1 MRSVQGGTDASDL
14 RHDLELVGA
23 IVVPVGVAVVFLVLS
38 PWWAYLGVASVAFTT
53 LVGARHGT
61 RGLTAES
68 ARAVRWVPRLLA
80 GALSIMWALVATG
93 MVLGSVPT
101 ATVAGGI
108 AMYSWI
114 CIGYG
119 WITGW
124 LVRRLVP
131 QRTPSWEARDDEPG

>member
-1 MRSVQGGTDASDL
+1 M
-14 RHDLELVGA
+14 
-23 IVVPVGVAVVFLVLS
+23 
-38 PWWAYLGVASVAFTT
+38 
-53 LVGARHGT
+53 
-61 RGLTAES
+61 
-68 ARAVRWVPRLLA
+68 PRLLA
-80 GALSIMWALVATG
+80 GALSTMWALVATG

-131 QRTPSWEARDDEPG
+131 QRTHRWEARDDDPG